1 MAETGIQGIS
11 NRFFSPVPGAT
22 VSLDTTKYNNFKWSP
37 NENETINATSP
48 GYEGQELTVVI
59 DTINTTSRTLTFN
72 NPAGGNFF
80 RTTATLA
87 TGTSQNVRFVL
98 TFVSDGIV
106 WSECSRTAAQ
116 A

>member
-1 MAETGIQGIS
+1 MAETGIQGVS

-37 NENETINATSP
+37 NEDEAINAASP
-48 GYEGQELTVVI
+48 GFEGQELTVVI
-59 DTINTTSRTLTFN
+59 DTVNGTTRTLTFST
-72 NPAGGNFF
+72 NF
-80 RTTATLA
+80 RSTGTLA
-87 TGTSQNVRFVL
+87 TGASFPRRFIL
-98 TFVSDGIV
+98 TFISDGLV